1 MGNYFSKS
9 SDLKRTININ
19 IPKLLNEKQLAEKY
33 LLLIVRLLN
42 EFGYIKSEDV
52 VTDVS
57 GQWEIRIKKID

>member
-1 MGNYFSKS
+1 MK
-9 SDLKRTININ
+9 K
-19 IPKLLNEKQLAEKY
+19 LAEKY

>member
-1 MGNYFSKS
+1 MGNYFSKRC
-9 SDLKRTININ
+9 DLKRTININ
-19 IPKLLNEKQLAEKY
+19 IPELVNEKQLAEKY

-57 GQWEIRIKKID
+57 GQWEIYIKKID